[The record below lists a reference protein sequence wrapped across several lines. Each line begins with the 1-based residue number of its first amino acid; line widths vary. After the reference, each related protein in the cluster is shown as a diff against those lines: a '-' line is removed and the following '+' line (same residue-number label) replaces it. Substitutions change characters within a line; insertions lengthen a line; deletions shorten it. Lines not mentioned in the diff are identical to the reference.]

1 VRGRGEPTIQG
12 TTRAGRR
19 ATQGGCQQALEHTR
33 VTSPI
38 PEACASRNGL
48 DRPSG
53 ASDGVSPAAVQRALR
68 LALQRAAAAYV
79 SPSRWEDRVRAALS
93 ALLHLFDERPDIA
106 RLCIVQSE
114 NAGPAAFALREEALA
129 VLARRIDDG
138 RRHARRQ
145 PPEHAAQAVLGGAVG
160 AIRARLLEADQATV
174 RDLLDPLMSFIV
186 LPYRG
191 AAASRG
197 ELSRAD
203 HEAHSLTA

>member
-19 ATQGGCQQALEHTR
+19 ATQGGCEQALEHTR

-38 PEACASRNGL
+38 PEARASRNGL

-68 LALQRAAAAYV
+68 LTLQQAAAAYAT
-79 SPSRWEDRVRAALS
+79 SNRWEERVRAALS
-93 ALLHLFDERPDIA
+93 ALLALFEERPDIA

-114 NAGPAAFALREEALA
+114 NAGPAALALREQTLA

-138 RRHARRQ
+138 RRHASRQ
-145 PPEHAAQAVLGGAVG
+145 PPQHAAQAVLAGAIG
-160 AIRARLLEADQATV
+160 AIRARLLEPDPPTV
-174 RDLLDPLMSFIV
+174 ADLLDPLMSFIV

-197 ELSRAD
+197 ELAMR
-203 HEAHSLTA
+203 